1 MTRLR
6 LVLWL
11 HALLHGLA
19 GVPAAVSA
27 QDWIPVEG
35 EGEGEGE
42 SEGVAPAGVAVS
54 WVWLQTF
61 RWAQRDYKAAT
72 AAGYT
77 GCEQQTTEE
86 RCMHAPRGT
95 AGLSSPK

>member
-1 MTRLR
+1 MVIWQL
-6 LVLWL
+6 
-11 HALLHGLA
+11 
-19 GVPAAVSA
+19 
-27 QDWIPVEG
+27 
-35 EGEGEGE
+35 
-42 SEGVAPAGVAVS
+42 EGVAPAGVAVS

-86 RCMHAPRGT
+86 RCMHAPRET
-95 AGLSSPK
+95 AGLSSPQMNHRSESVRRRGGIHPATK

>member
-1 MTRLR
+1 VVIWQL
-6 LVLWL
+6 
-11 HALLHGLA
+11 
-19 GVPAAVSA
+19 
-27 QDWIPVEG
+27 
-35 EGEGEGE
+35 
-42 SEGVAPAGVAVS
+42 EGVAPAGVAVS

-86 RCMHAPRGT
+86 RCMHAPRET
-95 AGLSSPK
+95 AGLSSPNEPSQRVSTATRRDPSCYEVTQ